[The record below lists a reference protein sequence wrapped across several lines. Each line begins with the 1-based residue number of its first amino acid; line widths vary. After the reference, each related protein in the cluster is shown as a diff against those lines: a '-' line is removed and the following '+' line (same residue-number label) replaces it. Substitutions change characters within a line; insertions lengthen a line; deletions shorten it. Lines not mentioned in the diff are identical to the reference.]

1 MTGQTKSPSSTPK
14 TGKTGKPSKTP
25 KLSWLGPGVVLGGLI
40 PMAVMV
46 WDAYSGALGA
56 NPVQRSIQQSGL
68 LALVILLASLLCTP
82 LRMVTGWT
90 WPPRIR
96 KALGLLAFL
105 YAALHMILYFAVDH
119 GLDLRIIVEDVVK
132 RPFITIGF
140 AAVIILGILA
150 VTSPKGA
157 VRRLGFVR
165 WQRLHRW
172 VYVAAGLAA
181 LHFVLQTK
189 KDLREPLLYAG
200 ILAVLL
206 ALRVFYSLRKKRARA
221 AMGTVPRSS

>member
-1 MTGQTKSPSSTPK
+1 MTGQTKSPSSAPK
-14 TGKTGKPSKTP
+14 TVKSIKAP

-68 LALVILLASLLCTP
+68 LALVILLTSLLCTP
-82 LRMVTGWT
+82 LRLVTGWT
-90 WPPRIR
+90 WPPRVR

-119 GLDLRIIVEDVVK
+119 GLELKVIVEDVVK
-132 RPFITIGF
+132 RPFITVGF
-140 AAVIILGILA
+140 AAVVILSVLA
-150 VTSPKGA
+150 LTSTKGA
-157 VRRLGFVR
+157 VRRMGFVR
-165 WQRLHRW
+165 WQKLHRW

-181 LHFVLQTK
+181 LHFVWQTK

-221 AMGTVPRSS
+221 AVGTATRSS

>member
-1 MTGQTKSPSSTPK
+1 MTGQTKSPSSAPN
-14 TGKTGKPSKTP
+14 TGKAGKLSKAP

-105 YAALHMILYFAVDH
+105 YAALHMTLYFAVDH
-119 GLDLRIIVEDVVK
+119 GLALGVIVEDVVK
-132 RPFITIGF
+132 RPFITVGF
-140 AAVIILGILA
+140 AAVVILSVLA
-150 VTSPKGA
+150 ATSTKSA
-157 VRRLGFVR
+157 VHRLGFVR
-165 WQRLHRW
+165 WQKLHRW

-181 LHFVLQTK
+181 LHFVWQTK

-221 AMGTVPRSS
+221 VVGTITRSS